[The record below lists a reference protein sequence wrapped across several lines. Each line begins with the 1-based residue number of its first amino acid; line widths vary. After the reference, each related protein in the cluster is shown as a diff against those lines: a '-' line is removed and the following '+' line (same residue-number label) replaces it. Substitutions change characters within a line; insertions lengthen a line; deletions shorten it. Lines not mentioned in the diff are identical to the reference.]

1 MKQEE
6 INGEVAAFRNLLEQN
21 DYIGR
26 KVAFEVAALFKA
38 QFPNV
43 SMPIYE
49 KYLETESQAES
60 FRASIETLKNTV
72 AVE

>member
-1 MKQEE
+1 MNEFEKHSE
-6 INGEVAAFRNLLEQN
+6 INAYKNLLEQN

-38 QFPNV
+38 QFPNI

-49 KYLETESQAES
+49 KYLETESQANT
-60 FRASIETLKNTV
+60 FRSALEEL
-72 AVE
+72 ED